1 MPSDGQRGRK
11 RAVQTRAEITGW
23 GKCVPPVSL
32 SNADL
37 ERLMDTSDEWIIERT
52 GIRNRQ
58 LSHVETTDL
67 AELAARRALA
77 CAGMDAADLDLVVVA
92 TCTPEI
98 LCPSV
103 AAMVQH
109 RIGASN
115 AGAFD
120 LNAACSGFVYGTS
133 VVAGMIESGFA
144 ERVLLVGA
152 EKLHFAMDYRDRGTS
167 ILFGDGAG
175 AAVFEASRD
184 GAGVLA
190 VDLGADGG
198 KGGTMLIR
206 SMGSMGEPSATNDPA
221 IHRLHFEGQAVFK
234 IAVQGIAASAVRV
247 LDRAG
252 LTADDIDLVVP
263 HQANARIID
272 SATRRLGIDGDRVFV
287 NIADLGNT
295 AAASIPM
302 AIADALEAGRVSP
315 GDTVVLTAFGGGVTW
330 GSIALRWGDRT
341 EPVGVH
347 DGELPPTEMTALD
360 LLQPNLAFYAPLHAD
375 EPPVD

>member
-1 MPSDGQRGRK
+1 MRLVTR
-11 RAVQTRAEITGW
+11 RATITGW
-23 GKCVPPVSL
+23 GKCVPPISL

-37 ERLMDTSDEWIIERT
+37 ERLMDTSDEWIMERT

-58 LSHVETTDL
+58 LAHVETTDM

-77 CAGMDAADLDLVVVA
+77 CAGLEASDLDLVVIA
-92 TCTPEI
+92 TCTPEL

-103 AAMVQH
+103 AAMVQD
-109 RIGASN
+109 RIGATN
-115 AGAFD
+115 AAAFD

-133 VVAGMIESGFA
+133 VVASMVESGFA

-152 EKLHFAMDYRDRGTS
+152 EKLHYAMDYRDRGTA

-175 AAVFEASRD
+175 AAVFEPSTD
-184 GAGVLA
+184 GDGVLS

-198 KGGTMLIR
+198 KGGTMVIR
-206 SMGSMGEPSATNDPA
+206 SMGSQGEPSPTNDPERF
-221 IHRLHFEGQAVFK
+221 RLHFEGQAVFK
-234 IAVQGIAASAVRV
+234 IAVQGISASAARV

-252 LTADDIDLVVP
+252 LTADDVDLVVP

-272 SATRRLGIDGDRVFV
+272 SATRRLGIEGDRVFV
-287 NIADLGNT
+287 NIGDLGNT

-302 AIADALEAGRVSP
+302 AINDALAAGRVSA

-330 GSIALRWGDRT
+330 GSIALKWGART
-341 EPVGVH
+341 QPVAVH
-347 DGELPPTEMTALD
+347 EGELPPSDMDCFD
-360 LLQPNLAFYAPLHAD
+360 LLRDNLDFYAGLHAD
-375 EPPVD
+375 EPPVA

>member
-1 MPSDGQRGRK
+1 MSR
-11 RAVQTRAEITGW
+11 RAAITGW
-23 GKCVPPVSL
+23 GMCVPPVSL

-37 ERLMDTSDEWIIERT
+37 ERLMDTSDEWIVERT
-52 GIRNRQ
+52 GISNRQ

-77 CAGMDAADLDLVVVA
+77 CSGMDAEEIDLVVVA

-103 AAMVQH
+103 AAMIQD
-109 RIGASN
+109 RIGATN

-133 VVAGMIESGFA
+133 VVAGMIESGFVDN
-144 ERVLLVGA
+144 VLLVGA
-152 EKLHFAMDYRDRGTS
+152 EKLHFAMDYRDRGTA

-175 AAVFEASRD
+175 AAVFEPSED

-206 SMGSMGEPSATNDPA
+206 SMGSMGEPSPTNDPET
-221 IHRLHFEGQAVFK
+221 HRLHFEGQAVFK
-234 IAVQGIAASAVRV
+234 IAVQGISASANRV

-252 LTADDIDLVVP
+252 LTADDVDLVVP

-272 SATRRLGIDGDRVFV
+272 SATRRLGIDEDRVFV
-287 NIADLGNT
+287 NIGNLGNT

-302 AIADALEAGRVSP
+302 AISDALDAGRVSP

-330 GSIALRWGDRT
+330 GSIALTWGDRT
-341 EPVGVH
+341 EPVDVH
-347 DGELPPTEMTALD
+347 EGELPPTDMTCFD
-360 LLQPNLAFYAPLHAD
+360 LLQDNLDFFAPLYD
-375 EPPVD
+375 DDPPVP

>member
-1 MPSDGQRGRK
+1 MSR
-11 RAVQTRAEITGW
+11 RAVITGW

-37 ERLMDTSDEWIIERT
+37 EQLMDTNDEWIVERT

-58 LSHVETTDL
+58 LSHVEVTDM

-77 CAGMDAADLDLVVVA
+77 CSGLDADEVDLVVVA

-103 AAMVQH
+103 AAMVQD

-115 AGAFD
+115 SAAFD

-133 VVAGMIESGFA
+133 VVASMIESGYA
-144 ERVLLVGA
+144 DKVLLVGA
-152 EKLHFAMDYRDRGTS
+152 EKLHFAMDYRDRGTA

-175 AAVFEASRD
+175 AAVFEPSED
-184 GAGVLA
+184 GAGVLS

-198 KGGTMLIR
+198 KGGTMVIR
-206 SMGSMGEPSATNDPA
+206 SMGSAGEPQATNDPE
-221 IHRLHFEGQAVFK
+221 ISRLHFEGRAVFK
-234 IAVQGIAASAVRV
+234 IAVQGISASAARV
-247 LDRAG
+247 LERAG
-252 LTADDIDLVVP
+252 LTADDVDLVVP

-272 SATRRLGIDGDRVFV
+272 SATRRLGIEAGRVFV

-302 AIADALEAGRVSP
+302 ALSDALDAGRISP

-330 GSIALRWGDRT
+330 GSIALTWGDRT

-347 DGELPPTEMTALD
+347 EGELPPTNMTSMD
-360 LLQPNLAFYAPLHAD
+360 LLRQNLDFYAPLHAND
-375 EPPVD
+375 PPIG

>member
-1 MPSDGQRGRK
+1 MSR
-11 RAVQTRAEITGW
+11 RATITGW

-37 ERLMDTSDEWIIERT
+37 EQLMDTNDEWIVERT
-52 GIRNRQ
+52 GISNRQ
-58 LSHVETTDL
+58 LSHVENTDL

-77 CAGMDAADLDLVVVA
+77 CSGLDASEIDLVVVA

-103 AAMVQH
+103 AAMVQN
-109 RIGASN
+109 RIGAIN

-133 VVAGMIESGFA
+133 VVAGLIESGFA
-144 ERVLLVGA
+144 DNVLLIGA
-152 EKLHFAMDYRDRGTS
+152 EKLHFAMDYRDRGTA

-175 AAVFEASRD
+175 AAVFEPSTD
-184 GAGVLA
+184 GTGVLA

-206 SMGSMGEPSATNDPA
+206 SMGSMGEPQATNDPE
-221 IHRLHFEGQAVFK
+221 IHRLYFEGQAVFK
-234 IAVQGIAASAVRV
+234 IAVQGISASAKRV
-247 LDRAG
+247 LERAG
-252 LTADDIDLVVP
+252 LTADDVDLVIP

-272 SATRRLGIDGDRVFV
+272 SATRRLGIEEERVFS
-287 NIADLGNT
+287 NIANLGNT

-302 AIADALEAGRVSP
+302 AISDALEAGRVSP
-315 GDTVVLTAFGGGVTW
+315 GDTIVLTAFGGGVTW
-330 GSIALRWGDRT
+330 GSIVLTWGERV
-341 EPVGVH
+341 EPAGVH
-347 DGELPPTEMTALD
+347 VGELPPTDMTSFD
-360 LLQPNLAFYAPLHAD
+360 LLQDNLNFYAPLHTD
-375 EPPVD
+375 KPPVV